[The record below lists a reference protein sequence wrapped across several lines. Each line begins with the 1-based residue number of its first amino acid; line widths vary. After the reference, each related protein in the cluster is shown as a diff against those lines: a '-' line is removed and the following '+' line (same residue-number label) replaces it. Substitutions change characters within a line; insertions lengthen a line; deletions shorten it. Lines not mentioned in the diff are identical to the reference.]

1 MSSSDYLPITLTS
14 FYGRVTRWDFPKLV
28 SWCRWLGI
36 LPTTAVCPICKTETE
51 LEIPDKE
58 DSKNIHTKC
67 SNPMCARKSN
77 HRRTLWFKTRSIF
90 AHTYKPIALVL
101 LVIFCFVGLL
111 DAQHTARECGMCEE
125 DMERGHTRHDP
136 RNIAHDTVSKL
147 FARMRNAVT
156 WWGDNHHRYVCVYV
170 CVCV

>member
-1 MSSSDYLPITLTS
+1 MRRRCSLQWTQTGAAVLPLVCT
-14 FYGRVTRWDFPKLV
+14 DFRRGTV
-28 SWCRWLGI
+28 GGAARDGEEHYDG
-36 LPTTAVCPICKTETE
+36 CKTETE

-111 DAQHTARECGMCEE
+111 DAQHTARECGMCEA